1 MSARETVAR
10 DEEEG
15 AKEEEGG
22 KERVARSAKVACVGS
37 THGRFVASC
46 AALCRINSMH
56 VRSGSQR
63 EDESITCSRVIVAI
77 YNKFYH
83 VKCKSIKKPSMRE
96 RMK

>member
-15 AKEEEGG
+15 AEEEEGR
-22 KERVARSAKVACVGS
+22 KERVAGSARVACVGS
-37 THGRFVASC
+37 TYGRFVASC
-46 AALCRINSMH
+46 ACRINSMH

-83 VKCKSIKKPSMRE
+83 VKCKSIKRPSMRE